1 VAFRDDAEAA
11 RARADALE
19 GAARAV
25 LTRMSTAE
33 LERERGPLADLIR
46 AEADEDFERLGL
58 ELQTLVLGTMER
70 SS

>member
-1 VAFRDDAEAA
+1 MAFRDDAEAA